1 MLSSRVCSGTGPRGL
16 SRLDYAV
23 RPKVKYAI
31 TDRWRLTV
39 GGDIFRGPTPS
50 FFGRLRDNSTVY
62 VELRWDF

>member
-1 MLSSRVCSGTGPRGL
+1 MGL

-39 GGDIFRGPTPS
+39 GGDIFRGPDPS
-50 FFGRLRDNSTVY
+50 FFGRIRDTTTAY
-62 VELRWDF
+62 VELRWDH